1 VRRRIRLFV
10 LLTFLSFGLLSQS
23 IAAPADEPLTL
34 VTDLWPP
41 FRLKGE
47 SEDMT
52 GIDIDLTR
60 LLEKRLGVTIKI
72 VRVPWVR
79 ALQMMR
85 SGQADLMAGLARTA
99 EREQFIYYCEPP
111 YSAIRPAFYKLA
123 GNAAQLNTYEDLRN
137 YSIGFTRASVY
148 FEPFDSDK
156 ELKKQ
161 SASTEE
167 QLLKMLLGQRFDF
180 LVGSDIQVDYEIK
193 LQGLGNSIAKAA
205 YQPDKTT
212 PLFFGISRQSR
223 FLKQAP
229 ELEKA
234 LAGLLNDGSVTKL
247 ISQYTRPATATRQIT
262 PAK

>member
-1 VRRRIRLFV
+1 MRRRIRFFV
-10 LLTFLSFGLLSQS
+10 LLIFLGSGLLNQS
-23 IAAPADEPLTL
+23 IAAAADEPLTL

-41 FRLKGE
+41 FRIKGE
-47 SEDMT
+47 SENMT
-52 GIDIDLTR
+52 GIDIDLTH

-85 SGQADLMAGLARTA
+85 NGQADLMAGLARTA

-111 YSAIRPAFYKLA
+111 YSAIRPAFYKLLR
-123 GNAAQLNTYEDLRN
+123 NAAQLNKYEDLKK
-137 YSIGFTRASVY
+137 YSTGFTRASVY

-161 SASTEE
+161 SASNEE

-180 LVGSDIQVDYEIK
+180 LVGSDIQVEYEIK
-193 LQGLGNSIAKAA
+193 TRGLGNSVVKAS

-234 LAGLLNDGSVTKL
+234 LAGLLSDGSITKL
-247 ISQYTRPATATRQIT
+247 INLYTQSATATRQIT
-262 PAK
+262 P

>member
-1 VRRRIRLFV
+1 MRRHIRFFALLLLF
-10 LLTFLSFGLLSQS
+10 LGFGLPSQS
-23 IAAPADEPLTL
+23 TAAPAEEPLTL

-41 FRLKGE
+41 FRIEGE

-60 LLEKRLGVTIKI
+60 LLEKRLGVTII
-72 VRVPWVR
+72 VTRVPWVR

-99 EREQFIYYCEPP
+99 EREQFIHYCEPP
-111 YSAIRPAFYKLA
+111 YSAIRPAFYKLLR
-123 GNAAQLNTYEDLRN
+123 NAAQLNNYKDLRN
-137 YSIGFTRASVY
+137 HSIGFTRASVY

-161 SASTEE
+161 SASNEE
-167 QLLKMLLGQRFDF
+167 QLLKMLLGRRFDF

-193 LQGLGNSIAKAA
+193 MRNLGNSVVKAT

-212 PLFFGISRQSR
+212 PLFFGISRQSHFIKR
-223 FLKQAP
+223 AP

-234 LAGLLNDGSVTKL
+234 IAGLLGDGSITKL
-247 ISQYTRPATATRQIT
+247 ISQYTQPASAARQIT
-262 PAK
+262 P

>member
-1 VRRRIRLFV
+1 MRRRIRFTVFIL
-10 LLTFLSFGLLSQS
+10 FLSFGLLSQS
-23 IAAPADEPLTL
+23 IAAPTDEPLTL

-41 FRLKGE
+41 FRIKGE

-111 YSAIRPAFYKLA
+111 YSAIRPAFYKLVRTV
-123 GNAAQLNTYEDLRN
+123 AQLNNYADLRK

-156 ELKKQ
+156 ELNKQ
-161 SASTEE
+161 SASNEE

-180 LVGSDIQVDYEIK
+180 LVGSDIQVEYEIK
-193 LQGLGNSIAKAA
+193 TRDLGNSVVKAA

-223 FLKQAP
+223 ALKQAP

-234 LAGLLNDGSVTKL
+234 LAGLLSDGSITKL
-247 ISQYTRPATATRQIT
+247 INLYTQSATATRQIT
-262 PAK
+262 P